1 MRIVIVGANGQLGRD
16 SIEILGPK
24 HRVWASDAAEVDITD
39 QAQVQALFA
48 EHQPEVVI
56 NCAAFTAVDACESNV
71 EASMAVNA
79 RGPELLALSCRDH
92 GTRLIQV
99 STDYVFDGS
108 RPAPEPYLEGDR
120 AEPFS
125 MYGKSK
131 LAGEEA
137 VQQILDN
144 HLIVRTAW
152 LYGIGNKNFPK
163 TILRLALSDPKRTMK
178 VVNDQHGSL
187 TWSWRLA
194 LQIERLLDSDLNGI
208 VHATAEG
215 HSTWYEG
222 ARYFLD
228 CMQVPYSMVPCTTAE
243 YPTPARRPAN
253 SILENARLKEH
264 GLNEMLDWKEDV
276 RLFAERYR
284 EELLAE
290 ARAAA

>member
-16 SIEILGPK
+16 SLEVLGK
-24 HRVWASDAAEVDITD
+24 EHTVWASDAAEVDITE
-39 QAQVQALFA
+39 QSQVQALFQR
-48 EHQPEVVI
+48 HQPEVVI

-71 EASMAVNA
+71 EACMAVNA
-79 RGPELLALSCRDH
+79 RGPELLALSCREH
-92 GTRLIQV
+92 GSRLIQV

-108 RPAPEPYLEGDR
+108 RPVPQPYLEGDS
-120 AEPFS
+120 ASPAS

-137 VQQILDN
+137 VQAVLDN
-144 HLIVRTAW
+144 HLIIRTAW
-152 LYGIGNKNFPK
+152 LYGIGNKNFLK
-163 TILRLALSDPKRTMK
+163 TMLRLALSGPNRTIK

-194 LQIERLLDSDLNGI
+194 LQIERLLSTDLTGI
-208 VHATAEG
+208 LHATDEG

-243 YPTPARRPAN
+243 YPTPAKRPAN
-253 SILENARLKEH
+253 SILENSRLKEA
-264 GLNEMLDWKEDV
+264 GCNLMIDWKEDV
-276 RLFAERYR
+276 RLFVERYR
-284 EELLAE
+284 DELLAE
-290 ARAAA
+290 ARAV

>member
-16 SIEILGPK
+16 SLVILGK
-24 HRVWASDAAEVDITD
+24 EHTVWASDAAEVDITN
-39 QAQVQALFA
+39 QNQVQALFQR
-48 EHQPEVVI
+48 HQPEVVI

-79 RGPELLALSCRDH
+79 RGPELLALSCREH
-92 GTRLIQV
+92 GSRLIQV

-108 RPAPEPYLEGDR
+108 RPAPQPYLEGDS
-120 AEPFS
+120 ASPTS

-137 VQQILDN
+137 VQAVLDN
-144 HLIVRTAW
+144 HLIIRTAW
-152 LYGIGNKNFPK
+152 LYGIGNKNFLK
-163 TILRLALSDPKRTMK
+163 TMLRLAISDPKRIIK

-194 LQIERLLDSDLNGI
+194 LQIERLLSTDLTGI
-208 VHATAEG
+208 LHATAEG

-228 CMQVPYSMVPCTTAE
+228 CMQVPYSMAPCTTAE
-243 YPTPARRPAN
+243 YPTPAKRPAN
-253 SILENARLKEH
+253 SILENSRLKEA
-264 GLNEMLDWKEDV
+264 GCNLMIDWKEDV
-276 RLFAERYR
+276 RLFAERYHD
-284 EELLAE
+284 ELMAE
-290 ARAAA
+290 ARAA

>member
-16 SIEILGPK
+16 SLVILGK
-24 HRVWASDAAEVDITD
+24 EHTVWASDAAEVDITN
-39 QAQVQALFA
+39 QNQVQALFQR
-48 EHQPEVVI
+48 HQPEVVI

-79 RGPELLALSCRDH
+79 RGPELLALSCREH
-92 GTRLIQV
+92 GSRLIQV

-108 RPAPEPYLEGDR
+108 RPAPQPYLEGDS
-120 AEPFS
+120 ASPTS

-137 VQQILDN
+137 VQAVLDN
-144 HLIVRTAW
+144 HLIIRTAW
-152 LYGIGNKNFPK
+152 LYGIGNKNFLK
-163 TILRLALSDPKRTMK
+163 TMLRLAISDPKRTIK

-194 LQIERLLDSDLNGI
+194 LQIERLLSTDLTGI
-208 VHATAEG
+208 LHATAEG

-228 CMQVPYSMVPCTTAE
+228 CMQVPYSMAPCTTAE
-243 YPTPARRPAN
+243 YPTPAKRPAN
-253 SILENARLKEH
+253 SILENSRLKEA
-264 GLNEMLDWKEDV
+264 GCNLMIDWKEDV
-276 RLFAERYR
+276 RLFAERYHD
-284 EELLAE
+284 ELMAE
-290 ARAAA
+290 ARAA

>member
-16 SIEILGPK
+16 SLVILGK
-24 HRVWASDAAEVDITD
+24 EHTVWASDAAEVDITN
-39 QAQVQALFA
+39 QNQVQALFQR
-48 EHQPEVVI
+48 HQPEVVI

-79 RGPELLALSCRDH
+79 RGPELLALSCREH
-92 GTRLIQV
+92 GSRLIQV

-108 RPAPEPYLEGDR
+108 RPAPQPYLEGDS
-120 AEPFS
+120 ASPTS

-137 VQQILDN
+137 VQAVLDN
-144 HLIVRTAW
+144 HLIIRTAW
-152 LYGIGNKNFPK
+152 LYGIGNKNFLK
-163 TILRLALSDPKRTMK
+163 TMLRLAISDPKRTIK

-194 LQIERLLDSDLNGI
+194 LQIERLLSTDLTGI
-208 VHATAEG
+208 LHATAEG

-228 CMQVPYSMVPCTTAE
+228 CMQVPYRMAPCTTAE
-243 YPTPARRPAN
+243 YPTPAKRPAN
-253 SILENARLKEH
+253 SILENSRLKEA
-264 GLNEMLDWKEDV
+264 GCNLMIDWKEDV
-276 RLFAERYR
+276 RLFAERYHD
-284 EELLAE
+284 ELMAE
-290 ARAAA
+290 ARAA

>member
-16 SIEILGPK
+16 SLEILGK
-24 HRVWASDAAEVDITD
+24 EHTVWASDAAEVDITN
-39 QAQVQALFA
+39 QNQVQALFQR
-48 EHQPEVVI
+48 HQPEVVI

-79 RGPELLALSCRDH
+79 RGPELLALSCREH
-92 GTRLIQV
+92 GSRLIQV

-108 RPAPEPYLEGDR
+108 RPAPQPYLEGDS
-120 AEPFS
+120 ASPTS

-137 VQQILDN
+137 VQAVLDN
-144 HLIVRTAW
+144 HLIIRTAW
-152 LYGIGNKNFPK
+152 LYGIGNKNFLK
-163 TILRLALSDPKRTMK
+163 TMLRLAISDPKRIIK

-194 LQIERLLDSDLNGI
+194 LQIEKLLSTDLTGI
-208 VHATAEG
+208 LHATAEG

-228 CMQVPYSMVPCTTAE
+228 CMQVPYSMAPCTTAE
-243 YPTPARRPAN
+243 YPTPAKRPAN
-253 SILENARLKEH
+253 SILENSRLKEA
-264 GLNEMLDWKEDV
+264 GCNLMIDWKEDV
-276 RLFAERYR
+276 RLFAERYHD
-284 EELLAE
+284 ELMAE
-290 ARAAA
+290 ARAA

>member
-16 SIEILGPK
+16 SLEILGK
-24 HRVWASDAAEVDITD
+24 EHTVWASDAAEMDITD
-39 QAQVQALFA
+39 QSQVQALFQR
-48 EHQPEVVI
+48 HQPEVVI

-71 EASMAVNA
+71 EAGMAVNA
-79 RGPELLALSCRDH
+79 RGPELLALSCREH
-92 GTRLIQV
+92 GSRLIQV

-108 RPAPEPYLEGDR
+108 RPAPQPYLEGDS
-120 AEPFS
+120 ASPTS

-137 VQQILDN
+137 VQAVLDN
-144 HLIVRTAW
+144 HLIIRTAW
-152 LYGIGNKNFPK
+152 LYGIGNKNFLK
-163 TILRLALSDPKRTMK
+163 TMLRLAVSDPNRTIK

-194 LQIERLLDSDLNGI
+194 LQIERLLATDLTGI
-208 VHATAEG
+208 LHATAEG

-228 CMQVPYSMVPCTTAE
+228 CMQVPYSMVPCTTVE
-243 YPTPARRPAN
+243 YPTPAKRPAN
-253 SILENARLKEH
+253 SILENSRLKEA
-264 GLNEMLDWKEDV
+264 GCNLMIDWKEDV

-284 EELLAE
+284 DELLTE
-290 ARAAA
+290 AKAS

>member
-16 SIEILGPK
+16 SLEILGQE
-24 HRVWASDAAEVDITD
+24 HTVWASDAAEVDITD
-39 QAQVQALFA
+39 QNQVQALFQR
-48 EHQPEVVI
+48 HQPEVVI

-79 RGPELLALSCRDH
+79 RGPELLALSCRKH

-108 RPAPEPYLEGDR
+108 RPAPQPYLEGDK
-120 AEPFS
+120 ASPSS

-137 VQQILDN
+137 VQAVLDN
-144 HLIVRTAW
+144 HLIIRTAW
-152 LYGIGNKNFPK
+152 LYGIGNKNFLK
-163 TILRLALSDPKRTMK
+163 TMLRLALNDPDRTIK
-178 VVNDQHGSL
+178 VVNDQYGSL

-194 LQIERLLDSDLNGI
+194 LQIERLLASDLTGI
-208 VHATAEG
+208 LHATAEG

-228 CMQVPYSMVPCTTAE
+228 CMEVPYSMVPCTTAE
-243 YPTPARRPAN
+243 YPTPAKRPAN
-253 SILENARLKEH
+253 SILENGRLKEA
-264 GLNEMLDWKEDV
+264 GLNLMIDWKEDV

-284 EELLAE
+284 DQLLTE
-290 ARAAA
+290 ARAA

>member
-16 SIEILGPK
+16 SLEILGK
-24 HRVWASDAAEVDITD
+24 EHTVWASDAAEVDITN
-39 QAQVQALFA
+39 QNQVQALFQR
-48 EHQPEVVI
+48 HQPEVVI

-79 RGPELLALSCRDH
+79 RGPELLALSCREH
-92 GTRLIQV
+92 GSRLIQV

-108 RPAPEPYLEGDR
+108 RPAPQPYLEGDS
-120 AEPFS
+120 ASPTS

-137 VQQILDN
+137 VQAVLDN
-144 HLIVRTAW
+144 HLIIRTAW
-152 LYGIGNKNFPK
+152 LYGIGNKNFLK
-163 TILRLALSDPKRTMK
+163 TMLRLAISDPKRIIK

-194 LQIERLLDSDLNGI
+194 LQIERLLSTDLTGI
-208 VHATAEG
+208 LHATAEG

-228 CMQVPYSMVPCTTAE
+228 CMQVPYRMAPCTTAE
-243 YPTPARRPAN
+243 YPTPAKRPAN
-253 SILENARLKEH
+253 SILENSRLKEA
-264 GLNEMLDWKEDV
+264 GCNLMIDWKEDV
-276 RLFAERYR
+276 RLFAERYHD
-284 EELLAE
+284 ELMAE
-290 ARAAA
+290 ARAA

>member
-152 LYGIGNKNFPK
+152 LYGIGNKNFLK
-163 TILRLALSDPKRTMK
+163 TMLRLALSDPKRTMK

-194 LQIERLLDSDLNGI
+194 LQIERLLDSDLTGI

-264 GLNEMLDWKEDV
+264 GLNLMLDWKEDV

-290 ARAAA
+290 ARATA

>member
-152 LYGIGNKNFPK
+152 LYGIGNKNFLK
-163 TILRLALSDPKRTMK
+163 TMLRLALSDPKRTMK

>member
-16 SIEILGPK
+16 SLVILGK
-24 HRVWASDAAEVDITD
+24 EHTVWASDAAEVDITN
-39 QAQVQALFA
+39 QNQVQALFQR
-48 EHQPEVVI
+48 HQPEVVI

-71 EASMAVNA
+71 EACMAVNA
-79 RGPELLALSCRDH
+79 RGPELLALSCREH
-92 GTRLIQV
+92 GSRLIQV

-108 RPAPEPYLEGDR
+108 RPVPQPYLEGDS
-120 AEPFS
+120 ASPAS

-137 VQQILDN
+137 VQAVLDN
-144 HLIVRTAW
+144 HLIIRTAW
-152 LYGIGNKNFPK
+152 LYGIGNKNFLK
-163 TILRLALSDPKRTMK
+163 TMLRLALSGPNRTIK

-194 LQIERLLDSDLNGI
+194 LQIERLLSTDLTGI
-208 VHATAEG
+208 LHATDEG

-243 YPTPARRPAN
+243 YPTPAKRPAN
-253 SILENARLKEH
+253 SILENSRLKDA
-264 GLNEMLDWKEDV
+264 GCNLMIDWK
-276 RLFAERYR
+276 
-284 EELLAE
+284 
-290 ARAAA
+290 

>member
-16 SIEILGPK
+16 SMEILGPK

-56 NCAAFTAVDACESNV
+56 ICAAFTAVDACESNV

-152 LYGIGNKNFPK
+152 LYGIGNKNFLK
-163 TILRLALSDPKRTMK
+163 TMLRLALSDPKRTMK

>member
-16 SIEILGPK
+16 SLEILAK
-24 HRVWASDAAEVDITD
+24 EHTVWASDAAEVDITN
-39 QAQVQALFA
+39 QNQVQALFQR
-48 EHQPEVVI
+48 HQPEVVI

-79 RGPELLALSCRDH
+79 RGPELLALSCREH
-92 GTRLIQV
+92 GSRLIQV

-108 RPAPEPYLEGDR
+108 RPAPQPYLEGDS
-120 AEPFS
+120 ASPTS

-137 VQQILDN
+137 VQAVLDN
-144 HLIVRTAW
+144 HLIIRTAW
-152 LYGIGNKNFPK
+152 LYGIGNKNFLK
-163 TILRLALSDPKRTMK
+163 TMLRLAISDPKRIIK

-194 LQIERLLDSDLNGI
+194 LQIERLLSTDLTGI
-208 VHATAEG
+208 LHATAEG

-228 CMQVPYSMVPCTTAE
+228 CMQVPYSMAPCTTAE
-243 YPTPARRPAN
+243 YPTPAKRPAN
-253 SILENARLKEH
+253 SILENSRLKEA
-264 GLNEMLDWKEDV
+264 GCNLMIDWKEDV
-276 RLFAERYR
+276 RLFAERYHD
-284 EELLAE
+284 ELMAE
-290 ARAAA
+290 ARAA

>member
-16 SIEILGPK
+16 SLEILGK
-24 HRVWASDAAEVDITD
+24 EHTVWASDAAEVDITN
-39 QAQVQALFA
+39 QNQVQALFQR
-48 EHQPEVVI
+48 HQPEVVI

-79 RGPELLALSCRDH
+79 RGPELLALSCREH
-92 GTRLIQV
+92 GSRLIQV

-108 RPAPEPYLEGDR
+108 RPAPQPYLEGDS
-120 AEPFS
+120 ASPTS

-137 VQQILDN
+137 VQAVLDN
-144 HLIVRTAW
+144 HLIIRTAW
-152 LYGIGNKNFPK
+152 LYGIGNKNFLK
-163 TILRLALSDPKRTMK
+163 TMLRLAISDPKRIIK

-194 LQIERLLDSDLNGI
+194 LQIERLLSTDLTGI
-208 VHATAEG
+208 LHATAEG

-228 CMQVPYSMVPCTTAE
+228 CMQVPYSMAPCTTAE
-243 YPTPARRPAN
+243 YPTPAKRPAN
-253 SILENARLKEH
+253 SILENSRLKEA
-264 GLNEMLDWKEDV
+264 GCNLMIDWKEDV
-276 RLFAERYR
+276 RLFAERYHD
-284 EELLAE
+284 ELMAE
-290 ARAAA
+290 AETA

>member
-16 SIEILGPK
+16 SLEILGK
-24 HRVWASDAAEVDITD
+24 EHTVWASDAAEVDITN
-39 QAQVQALFA
+39 QNQVQALFQR
-48 EHQPEVVI
+48 HQPEVVI

-79 RGPELLALSCRDH
+79 RGPELLALSCREH
-92 GTRLIQV
+92 GSRLIQV

-108 RPAPEPYLEGDR
+108 RPAPQPYLEGDS
-120 AEPFS
+120 ASPTS

-137 VQQILDN
+137 VQAVLDN
-144 HLIVRTAW
+144 HLIIRTAW
-152 LYGIGNKNFPK
+152 LYGIGNKNFLK
-163 TILRLALSDPKRTMK
+163 TMLRLAISDPKRIIK

-194 LQIERLLDSDLNGI
+194 LQIERLLSTDLTGI
-208 VHATAEG
+208 LHATAEG

-228 CMQVPYSMVPCTTAE
+228 CMQVPYSMAPCTTAE
-243 YPTPARRPAN
+243 YPTPAKRPAN
-253 SILENARLKEH
+253 SILENSRLKEA
-264 GLNEMLDWKEDV
+264 GCNLMIDWKEDV
-276 RLFAERYR
+276 RLFAERYHD
-284 EELLAE
+284 ELMAE
-290 ARAAA
+290 ARAA

>member
-16 SIEILGPK
+16 SLEVLGK
-24 HRVWASDAAEVDITD
+24 EHTVWASDAAEVDITD
-39 QAQVQALFA
+39 QSQVQALFQR
-48 EHQPEVVI
+48 HQPEVVI

-71 EASMAVNA
+71 EACMAVNA
-79 RGPELLALSCRDH
+79 RGPELLALSCREH
-92 GTRLIQV
+92 GSRLIQV

-108 RPAPEPYLEGDR
+108 RPVPQPYLEGDS
-120 AEPFS
+120 ASPAS

-137 VQQILDN
+137 VQAVLDN
-144 HLIVRTAW
+144 HLIIRTAW
-152 LYGIGNKNFPK
+152 LYGIGNKNFLK
-163 TILRLALSDPKRTMK
+163 TMLRLALSGPNRTIK

-194 LQIERLLDSDLNGI
+194 LQIERLLSTDLTGI
-208 VHATAEG
+208 LHATDEG

-243 YPTPARRPAN
+243 YPTPAKRPAN
-253 SILENARLKEH
+253 SILENSRLKDA
-264 GLNEMLDWKEDV
+264 GCNLMIDWKEDV

-284 EELLAE
+284 DELLAE
-290 ARAAA
+290 ARAV

>member
-16 SIEILGPK
+16 SLVILGK
-24 HRVWASDAAEVDITD
+24 EHTVWASDAAEVDITN
-39 QAQVQALFA
+39 QNQVQALFQR
-48 EHQPEVVI
+48 HQPEVVI

-79 RGPELLALSCRDH
+79 RGPELLALSCREH
-92 GTRLIQV
+92 GSRLIQV

-108 RPAPEPYLEGDR
+108 RPAPQPYLEGDS
-120 AEPFS
+120 ASPTS

-137 VQQILDN
+137 VQAVLDN
-144 HLIVRTAW
+144 HLIIRAAW
-152 LYGIGNKNFPK
+152 LYGIGNKNFLK
-163 TILRLALSDPKRTMK
+163 TMLRLAISDPKRIIK

-194 LQIERLLDSDLNGI
+194 LQIERLLSTDLTGI
-208 VHATAEG
+208 LHATAEG

-228 CMQVPYSMVPCTTAE
+228 CMQVPYSMAPCTTAE
-243 YPTPARRPAN
+243 YPTPAKRPAN
-253 SILENARLKEH
+253 SILENSRLKEA
-264 GLNEMLDWKEDV
+264 GCNLMIDWKEDV
-276 RLFAERYR
+276 RLFAERYHD
-284 EELLAE
+284 ELMAE
-290 ARAAA
+290 ARAA

>member
-16 SIEILGPK
+16 SMEILGPK

-137 VQQILDN
+137 VQQVLDN

-152 LYGIGNKNFPK
+152 LYGIGNKNFLK
-163 TILRLALSDPKRTMK
+163 TMLRLALSDPKRTMK

>member
-16 SIEILGPK
+16 SLVILGK
-24 HRVWASDAAEVDITD
+24 EHTVWASDAAEVDITN
-39 QAQVQALFA
+39 QNQVQALFQR
-48 EHQPEVVI
+48 HQPEVVI

-79 RGPELLALSCRDH
+79 RGPELLALSCREH
-92 GTRLIQV
+92 GSRLIQV

-108 RPAPEPYLEGDR
+108 RPAPQPYLEGDS
-120 AEPFS
+120 ASPTS

-137 VQQILDN
+137 VQAVLDN
-144 HLIVRTAW
+144 HLIIRTAW
-152 LYGIGNKNFPK
+152 LYGIGNKNFLK
-163 TILRLALSDPKRTMK
+163 TMLRLAISDPKRIIK

-194 LQIERLLDSDLNGI
+194 LQIERLLSTDLTGI
-208 VHATAEG
+208 LHATAEG

-228 CMQVPYSMVPCTTAE
+228 CMQVPYSMAPCTTAE
-243 YPTPARRPAN
+243 YPTPATRPAN
-253 SILENARLKEH
+253 SILENSRLKEA
-264 GLNEMLDWKEDV
+264 GCNLMIDWKEDV
-276 RLFAERYR
+276 RLFAERYHD
-284 EELLAE
+284 ELMAE
-290 ARAAA
+290 ARAA

>member
-16 SIEILGPK
+16 SLVILGK
-24 HRVWASDAAEVDITD
+24 EHTVWASDAAEVDITN
-39 QAQVQALFA
+39 QNQVQALFQR
-48 EHQPEVVI
+48 HQPEVVI

-79 RGPELLALSCRDH
+79 RGPELLALSCREH
-92 GTRLIQV
+92 GSRLIQV

-108 RPAPEPYLEGDR
+108 RPAPQPYLEGDS
-120 AEPFS
+120 ASPTS

-137 VQQILDN
+137 VQAVLDN
-144 HLIVRTAW
+144 HLIIRTAW
-152 LYGIGNKNFPK
+152 LYGIGNKNILK
-163 TILRLALSDPKRTMK
+163 TMLRLAISDPKRIIK

-194 LQIERLLDSDLNGI
+194 LQIERLLSTDLTGI
-208 VHATAEG
+208 LHATAEG

-228 CMQVPYSMVPCTTAE
+228 CMQVPYSMAPCTTAE
-243 YPTPARRPAN
+243 YPTPAKRPAN
-253 SILENARLKEH
+253 SILENSRLKEA
-264 GLNEMLDWKEDV
+264 GCNLMIDWKEDV
-276 RLFAERYR
+276 RLFAERYHD
-284 EELLAE
+284 ELMAE
-290 ARAAA
+290 ARAA